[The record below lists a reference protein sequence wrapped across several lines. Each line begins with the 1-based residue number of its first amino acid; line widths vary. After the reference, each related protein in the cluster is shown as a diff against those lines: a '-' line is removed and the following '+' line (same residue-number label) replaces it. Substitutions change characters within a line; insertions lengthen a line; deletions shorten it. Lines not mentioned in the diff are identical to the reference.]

1 MPKQGVVRMFVESKT
16 VTFEDYRN
24 AVDGQI
30 QAGFMFGQIEDFIN
44 ACTIGEEEKTA
55 LWVRA
60 WRRQA
65 GDGRPTAS
73 TPSRS
78 G

>member
-1 MPKQGVVRMFVESKT
+1 MFVASKT

-44 ACTIGEEEKTA
+44 ACTIREEEKTA
-55 LWVRA
+55 LWVWA

-65 GDGRPTAS
+65 GDVRRPCLEAL
-73 TPSRS
+73 P
-78 G
+78 